1 VTGGG
6 TEYNLTVLGRF
17 AESTDCDPD
26 LDGSFPR
33 QPLLFGGVIDIVCLV
48 LPCTTHTHTHTG
60 MWNSPLPA
68 RHQKVMQDVT
78 EDWEDALFAWSIQ
91 TIYAKMEIDLFKLP
105 RGPERVEKARVVRK
119 GADRI
124 VQRMSMD
131 RD

>member
-1 VTGGG
+1 
-6 TEYNLTVLGRF
+6 
-17 AESTDCDPD
+17 
-26 LDGSFPR
+26 
-33 QPLLFGGVIDIVCLV
+33 
-48 LPCTTHTHTHTG
+48 
-60 MWNSPLPA
+60 
-68 RHQKVMQDVT
+68 MQDVT